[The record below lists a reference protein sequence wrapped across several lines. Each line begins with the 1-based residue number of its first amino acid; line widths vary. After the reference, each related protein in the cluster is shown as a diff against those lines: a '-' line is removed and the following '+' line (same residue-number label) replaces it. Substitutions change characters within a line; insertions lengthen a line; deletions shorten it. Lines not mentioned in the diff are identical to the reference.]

1 MKNEK
6 YTLLQICNLQE
17 NYYQRILNPLE
28 LGTNGLQIRWSEL
41 DAIRPSHFPISQ
53 FSNFP
58 IFKFPNWYKR
68 LDRPI
73 S

>member
-28 LGTNGLQIRWSEL
+28 LGTNGLQIR
-41 DAIRPSHFPISQ
+41 
-53 FSNFP
+53 
-58 IFKFPNWYKR
+58 
-68 LDRPI
+68 
-73 S
+73 